1 MQQSQE
7 PRAVSAQQQQE
18 LKQTLREAFAGNDG
32 VNCWAWVIFDHEVTV
47 SATNEAAS
55 ARGELNADEVQLL
68 AREGNYVRLIQ
79 HVGPNYLFAKG
90 QGASQPE
97 ELTGGV
103 AQVSVGPAEHRVGAV
118 ATRGPV

>member
-55 ARGELNADEVQLL
+55 ERGELNADEVHE
-68 AREGNYVRLIQ
+68 ARDLEARGFKGGIPMSQRPPHVTPPVPHRL
-79 HVGPNYLFAKG
+79 GSLG
-90 QGASQPE
+90 
-97 ELTGGV
+97 
-103 AQVSVGPAEHRVGAV
+103 
-118 ATRGPV
+118 

>member
-1 MQQSQE
+1 MHQSQD

-55 ARGELNADEVQLL
+55 DNCGTKSRGFS
-68 AREGNYVRLIQ
+68 GISP
-79 HVGPNYLFAKG
+79 HF
-90 QGASQPE
+90 
-97 ELTGGV
+97 
-103 AQVSVGPAEHRVGAV
+103 
-118 ATRGPV
+118 